1 MQRHKVIHWT
11 RAKTCFCFFVNFR
24 PIQWLMVK
32 CQITFFEVSLL
43 YDISS
48 DLKKVLWV
56 FLRAQNKKKLVRLSK
71 DGATEAAAP
80 KPFPQSLHFTW
91 RWKSWLRQA
100 MIFLNFDFCQKRSL
114 KDFFLHGI
122 VVTVDFFVLSILFL
136 LRWCRKMKIKLS
148 KFWFRLPCFGLRV
161 S

>member
-91 RWKSWLRQA
+91 RWKSWSRQA

-114 KDFFLHGI
+114 EDFFFTRNRRHCWFLCFVHSFLAEM
-122 VVTVDFFVLSILFL
+122 VSQNENKTVKILVSASL
-136 LRWCRKMKIKLS
+136 LW
-148 KFWFRLPCFGLRV
+148 P
-161 S
+161 